1 MQNGLA
7 DILNIIVARL
17 DTIADKLDKL
27 PTATAPQSERLFGDF
42 ALYYFERFRW
52 RKVCAET
59 KRVDL
64 CRYNAH
70 IAPTLA
76 EMRLADITPEA
87 VQKVVDGLHDRQKTA
102 HEVYTLINVV
112 LKAAIKHNIITHNP
126 CDLVLLQP
134 YESKHG
140 KALSKDEERTLL
152 AKTSDTPYQLM
163 FAVALYT
170 GLRPNEYK
178 TARIDNGFIVA
189 RNSKQHDGKEHI
201 KRIPITPMLAP
212 YIANAYPDEPQ
223 AIRMYYPDRITERL
237 KSILPKRKLYDLRTT
252 FYTRCQE
259 CGISEIA
266 RNLFVGH
273 SLGGLADTYTD
284 ISDDY
289 LQAEAQKLNY

>member
-1 MQNGLA
+1 MPDNIT
-7 DILNIIVARL
+7 DILNIIVAKL
-17 DTIADKLDKL
+17 NIIADKLGNAQ
-27 PTATAPQSERLFGDF
+27 TISPQSDKLFGDF
-42 ALYYFERFRW
+42 ALYFFERFRW

-70 IAPTLA
+70 ISPALGQ
-76 EMRLADITPEA
+76 MRILDIMPA
-87 VQKVVDGLHDRQKTA
+87 HVQKLVDDLHDRQKTA
-102 HEVYTLINVV
+102 HEVFTLINVIF
-112 LKAAIKHNIITHNP
+112 KAAMKHNLITHNP

-140 KALSKDEERTLL
+140 KALSKDEERELL
-152 AKTSDTPYQLM
+152 AKTSGTPYQLM

-178 TARIDNGFIVA
+178 TARIENGFIVA
-189 RNSKQHDGKEHI
+189 RNSKQHDGKEHT

-212 YIANAYPDEPQ
+212 YMPTIYPDEPTP
-223 AIRMYYPDRITERL
+223 IRFYYPDRITERL
-237 KSILPKRKLYDLRTT
+237 KSVLPTRKLYDLRTT

-259 CGISEIA
+259 CGVSEVA
-266 RNLFVGH
+266 RKLFVGH

-284 ISDDY
+284 VSDEYLIQEGSKLDY
-289 LQAEAQKLNY
+289 